1 MSSNII
7 GLRIISYLIPNISDD
22 LPLYATIVSLFG
34 SIVSVFLV
42 HKLRRRVLILSGIFL
57 LTVELALMSFFIQ
70 SIGVQWKEIAICF
83 YLFTLTSLM
92 SSITIPYTLEAF
104 PLDQKMIGIGVVGLL
119 NEILQVII
127 IVFLE
132 GMTRN
137 KEMQE
142 VFRVFTITGLV
153 MFVFA
158 LVTVFETKKGSGE

>member
-1 MSSNII
+1 
-7 GLRIISYLIPNISDD
+7 
-22 LPLYATIVSLFG
+22 
-34 SIVSVFLV
+34 
-42 HKLRRRVLILSGIFL
+42 
-57 LTVELALMSFFIQ
+57 
-70 SIGVQWKEIAICF
+70 
-83 YLFTLTSLM
+83 M